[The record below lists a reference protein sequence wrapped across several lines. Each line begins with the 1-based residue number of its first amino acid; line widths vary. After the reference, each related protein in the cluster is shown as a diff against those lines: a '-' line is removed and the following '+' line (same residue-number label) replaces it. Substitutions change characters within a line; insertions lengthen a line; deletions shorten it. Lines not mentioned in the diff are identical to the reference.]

1 MSFNTFLKNYY
12 GAADKYIK
20 EYLDMTNEI
29 AVESKNKIEDV
40 ISTVML
46 FCSKMMDIAKNA
58 LKTISKGVVIAFVL
72 PFILAFS
79 IYKGVLKVCKTLV
92 EKVKDG
98 VEIVKDAFNNIKTS
112 ISEWVSESLKEA
124 RDTLISAGKSVKDG
138 ARSFVKAIGKAYLS
152 IVAVLGQLVSD
163 AKDEISDAYNNF
175 ANAINDFSDD
185 VKAYVSEKWDIVSG
199 WCKKTATAFADGVKN
214 VWNKMKSKVVD
225 TIDSAKDAF
234 KELENEANTTFGEI
248 KNWSD
253 EKQQAIFKSTTKYAV
268 DKWGKDKVQSWMD

>member
-1 MSFNTFLKNYY
+1 MTAINESVNDFMKQT
-12 GAADKYIK
+12 IK
-20 EYLDMTNEI
+20 KINEI
-29 AVESKNKIEDV
+29 AVESKNKIEDI

-124 RDTLISAGKSVKDG
+124 KDTLISAGKSVKDG
-138 ARSFVKAIGKAYLS
+138 VRSSVKAIGKAYLS
-152 IVAVLGQLVSD
+152 IVAVLGQLASD
-163 AKDEISDAYNNF
+163 AKDEISEAYKNF
-175 ANAINDFSDD
+175 TNAINDFSDD
-185 VKAYVSEKWDIVSG
+185 VKEYVSEKWNIVSN
-199 WCKKTATAFADGVKN
+199 WCKKTSTSFAEGVKT
-214 VWNKMKSKVVD
+214 VWGKVKEKV
-225 TIDSAKDAF
+225 IDAIGSANAAYKT
-234 KELENEANTTFGEI
+234 LEDNAESTWNDI
-248 KNWSD
+248 KGWAD
-253 EKQQAIFKSTTKYAV
+253 EKQKDFLKANVKYAI
-268 DKWGKDKVQSWMD
+268 DKWGKDEVSSWLDKN